1 MASKSVVRALS
12 LILIVVAGGGAWW
25 YQNRGQQSPSGA
37 APVAAGP
44 TGAASGPAAA
54 GGPGGGGKPAVEV
67 TKVEQ
72 AKLVDEAQAT
82 GSLRSRQ
89 NIMVRPE
96 VSGRIT
102 QVNFR
107 DGQKVSR
114 GQLLI
119 QLDDQLAQ
127 AQVKQAQ
134 AELSIAQVNFN
145 RNKELVEQNFI
156 SRRTVDESGASLEV
170 AQAKLALA
178 KATAD
183 RLKIL
188 APFDG
193 TVGIRSINL
202 GDYLKD
208 GADVVNL
215 EDMDAVYVDYR
226 LPERFQTRLRAGQR
240 AEVEVD
246 AVPGRKFSAVVQA
259 IDPLVD
265 ANGRSLGVRACI
277 DNRRMQLRPGM
288 FARVATNFS
297 TRDKAL
303 VVPEEAIVPQG
314 PRLFVIRLVDS
325 PEGLVSKR
333 VEVKVGMRTPGKVEL
348 LDGVALGDTVVVAG
362 QQRLQ
367 RDGTV
372 VRVVEGAGRGG
383 APGGPGGAPGG
394 PGGPGGAPGAPGGP
408 GAAPG
413 AVPSG
418 AGPAA
423 GGPGRPPAGRPAAN
437 LPPLQGPDPCL
448 VALDGSGRAA
458 ARPAGPAAPASAAPA
473 AVPAQR
479 TGPGP
484 T

>member
-25 YQNRGQQSPSGA
+25 YQNRGQQSPAGA

-54 GGPGGGGKPAVEV
+54 GGPGGGGGGGGGGGKPAVEV
-67 TKVEQ
+67 AKVEQ

-127 AQVKQAQ
+127 AQVKQAE

-226 LPERFQTRLRAGQR
+226 LPERYQTQLKPGLRAQ
-240 AEVEVD
+240 VEID
-246 AVPGRKFSAVVQA
+246 ALPGRKFSAVVQA
-259 IDPLVD
+259 IDPLID

-288 FARVATNFS
+288 FARVATTFG
-297 TRDKAL
+297 TREQAR

-314 PRLFVIRLVDS
+314 PRLFVIRLVDG
-325 PEGLVSKR
+325 PEGLVSQR
-333 VEVKVGMRTPGKVEL
+333 VEVKVGMRSPGKVEL
-348 LDGVALGDTVVVAG
+348 LDGVAVGDTVVVAG

-367 RDGTV
+367 RDGTA
-372 VRVVEGAGRGG
+372 VRVIEGAGRGG
-383 APGGPGGAPGG
+383 PG
-394 PGGPGGAPGAPGGP
+394 GAPGGP

-413 AVPSG
+413 AAPSG

-437 LPPLQGPDPCL
+437 LPPLQGLDPCL
-448 VALDGSGRAA
+448 VALDGSGRGA
-458 ARPAGPAAPASAAPA
+458 ARPAGPAATPAAPA
-473 AVPAQR
+473 AVPARR

>member
-1 MASKSVVRALS
+1 
-12 LILIVVAGGGAWW
+12 
-25 YQNRGQQSPSGA
+25 
-37 APVAAGP
+37 
-44 TGAASGPAAA
+44 
-54 GGPGGGGKPAVEV
+54 
-67 TKVEQ
+67 
-72 AKLVDEAQAT
+72 
-82 GSLRSRQ
+82 
-89 NIMVRPE
+89 
-96 VSGRIT
+96 
-102 QVNFR
+102 
-107 DGQKVSR
+107 
-114 GQLLI
+114 
-119 QLDDQLAQ
+119 
-127 AQVKQAQ
+127 
-134 AELSIAQVNFN
+134 
-145 RNKELVEQNFI
+145 
-156 SRRTVDESGASLEV
+156 
-170 AQAKLALA
+170 LA

-193 TVGIRSINL
+193 SVGIRSINL

-259 IDPLVD
+259 IDPLID

-297 TRDKAL
+297 TRDKAR

-314 PRLFVIRLVDS
+314 SRQFVIRLVDS
-325 PEGLVSKR
+325 PEGPVTQR

-348 LDGVALGDTVVVAG
+348 LDGVAVGDTVVVAG

-372 VRVVEGAGRGG
+372 VRVIEGAGRGG
-383 APGGPGGAPGG
+383 PGG

-408 GAAPG
+408 GAAAG
-413 AVPSG
+413 AAPSG

-448 VALDGSGRAA
+448 VALDGSGRGA
-458 ARPAGPAAPASAAPA
+458 ARPAGPAASPAAPA
-473 AVPAQR
+473 AVPAR
-479 TGPGP
+479 RSGPGP

>member
-25 YQNRGQQSPSGA
+25 YQNRGQQSPAGA

-54 GGPGGGGKPAVEV
+54 GGPGGGGGGGGKPAVEV
-67 TKVEQ
+67 AKVEQ

-297 TRDKAL
+297 TRDKAR

-314 PRLFVIRLVDS
+314 SRQFVIRLVDS
-325 PEGLVSKR
+325 PEGLVSQR

-348 LDGVALGDTVVVAG
+348 LDGVAVGDTVVVAG

-372 VRVVEGAGRGG
+372 VRVIEGAGRGG

-394 PGGPGGAPGAPGGP
+394 PGGAPGGP

-413 AVPSG
+413 AAPSG

-423 GGPGRPPAGRPAAN
+423 GGPGRPPAGRPSAN

-448 VALDGSGRAA
+448 AALDGSGRGA
-458 ARPAGPAAPASAAPA
+458 ARPAGPAATPAAPA
-473 AVPAQR
+473 AVPARR

>member
-1 MASKSVVRALS
+1 MASKTVVRAVA

-25 YQNRGQQSPSGA
+25 FQNHGQKSPSGD
-37 APVAAGP
+37 APVAAAP
-44 TGAASGPAAA
+44 TGAASGPRAA
-54 GGPGGGGKPAVEV
+54 GGPGGGGGKPAVEV
-67 TKVEQ
+67 AKVEQ
-72 AKLVDEAQAT
+72 VKLVDEAQAT

-107 DGQKVSR
+107 DGQRVSR

-259 IDPLVD
+259 IDPLID

-297 TRDKAL
+297 TRDKAR

-314 PRLFVIRLVDS
+314 SRQFVIRLVDS
-325 PEGLVSKR
+325 PEGPVTQR

-348 LDGVALGDTVVVAG
+348 LDGVAVGDTVVVAG

-372 VRVVEGAGRGG
+372 VRVIEGAGR
-383 APGGPGGAPGG
+383 GG

-408 GAAPG
+408 GAAAG
-413 AVPSG
+413 AAPSG

-448 VALDGSGRAA
+448 VALDGSGRGA
-458 ARPAGPAAPASAAPA
+458 ARPAGPAASPAAPA
-473 AVPAQR
+473 AVPAR
-479 TGPGP
+479 RSGPGP

>member
-25 YQNRGQQSPSGA
+25 YQNRGQQSPAGA

-54 GGPGGGGKPAVEV
+54 GAPGGGGGGGGKPAVEV
-67 TKVEQ
+67 AKVEQ

-226 LPERFQTRLRAGQR
+226 LPERYQTQLKPGLRAQ
-240 AEVEVD
+240 VEID
-246 AVPGRKFSAVVQA
+246 ALPGRKFSAVVQA
-259 IDPLVD
+259 IDPLID

-288 FARVATNFS
+288 FARVATTFG
-297 TRDKAL
+297 TREQAR

-314 PRLFVIRLVDS
+314 PRLFVIRLVDG
-325 PEGLVSKR
+325 PEGLVSQR
-333 VEVKVGMRTPGKVEL
+333 VEVKVGMRSPGKVEL
-348 LDGVALGDTVVVAG
+348 LDGVAVGDTVVVAG

-372 VRVVEGAGRGG
+372 VRVIEGAGRGG
-383 APGGPGGAPGG
+383 PGGAPGGPGAAPGGPGGAPGG
-394 PGGPGGAPGAPGGP
+394 AA
-408 GAAPG
+408 GAAP
-413 AVPSG
+413 SG
-418 AGPAA
+418 TGPAA
-423 GGPGRPPAGRPAAN
+423 AGAARPPAGRPAAN

-448 VALDGSGRAA
+448 VALDGARSG
-458 ARPAGPAAPASAAPA
+458 ARPAGLAPAPAAAPAR
-473 AVPAQR
+473 R